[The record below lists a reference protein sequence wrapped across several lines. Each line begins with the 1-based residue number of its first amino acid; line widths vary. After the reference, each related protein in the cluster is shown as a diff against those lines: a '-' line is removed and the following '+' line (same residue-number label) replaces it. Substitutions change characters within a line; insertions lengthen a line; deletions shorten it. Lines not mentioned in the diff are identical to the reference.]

1 MRIAK
6 IGVIALFLFMAL
18 GRNWWRHARRL
29 YLYFACWLSACTSLS
44 NSRSA
49 MIAAS
54 ATSNA
59 PSDHIRGIKS
69 VKPDDDG
76 RTQRAGPLP
85 LRRSSPYQC

>member
-18 GRNWWRHARRL
+18 GGIGGRHARRL

-44 NSRSA
+44 NRRSA

-59 PSDHIRGIKS
+59 PWITYAVLNPLS
-69 VKPDDDG
+69 PMMMG
-76 RTQRAGPLP
+76 RTQRAGPY
-85 LRRSSPYQC
+85 R